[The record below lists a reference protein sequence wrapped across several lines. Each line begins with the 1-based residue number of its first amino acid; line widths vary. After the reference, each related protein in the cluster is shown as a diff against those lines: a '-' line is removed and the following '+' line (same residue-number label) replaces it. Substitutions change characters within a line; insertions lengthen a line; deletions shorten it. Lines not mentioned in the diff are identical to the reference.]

1 MLINKYQTRDGSEK
15 KTRYDLTEL
24 TPAELEAIVNGLEL
38 LESHNEIKA
47 GVASWKLLDA
57 LKRFSAD
64 VPQGIKGA
72 NNG

>member
-38 LESHNEIKA
+38 LESHNEIKS

-72 NNG
+72 NND

>member
-38 LESHNEIKA
+38 LEAHNEIKA

-72 NNG
+72 NND